1 VEIWR
6 ACYWSNFIMQEQS
19 QSVKP
24 DVHGD
29 AIGQIDY
36 PVKFEKA
43 ALPAGVLFVL
53 VATVTMITG
62 SPSKAISLIVVAVM
76 LVCALYAL
84 FRAWPAIAAWL
95 TRHPRLSTATHFAL
109 IFGGAFVGFALMVGG
124 K

>member
-1 VEIWR
+1 
-6 ACYWSNFIMQEQS
+6 MQEQS
-19 QSVKP
+19 SLVKP
-24 DVHGD
+24 DANGD

-62 SPSKAISLIVVAVM
+62 SPSKAISLVVVAVM
-76 LVCALYAL
+76 LVCALYA
-84 FRAWPAIAAWL
+84 FFCAWPVITAWF

-109 IFGGAFVGFALMVGG
+109 IFGGALMGFALMLGG